1 MDSCLGN
8 ALFYPEL
15 IRLEKI
21 IACNPVIRD
30 LIFNIYKR
38 VLNYDIHDR
47 QRLQRFVKG
56 QRTIPET
63 FKERGFQSKV
73 SFSVGL
79 HDDASLE
86 QKGRK
91 QMNL

>member
-1 MDSCLGN
+1 M
-8 ALFYPEL
+8 
-15 IRLEKI
+15 
-21 IACNPVIRD
+21 
-30 LIFNIYKR
+30 FNIYKR
-38 VLNYDIHDR
+38 VLNYDIHDG
-47 QRLQRFVKG
+47 QQLQRFVKG

-86 QKGRK
+86 QNGRR
-91 QMNL
+91 QTNLCSQHHSNGLINFSGVHSCLPSR